1 MKKLLLAA
9 VFLVSF
15 AAVATG
21 QETKSAEKTVVP
33 ELNGPLPEKGLEDC
47 AAPSQNAGEASLEHC
62 KDAND
67 EELMRKL
74 REQILPQVPTPKP
87 Q

>member
-15 AAVATG
+15 AAVATC
-21 QETKSAEKTVVP
+21 QETKSAEKPAVP

-47 AAPSQNAGEASLEHC
+47 VAPSQNAGEAGLEHC

-74 REQILPQVPTPKP
+74 REQILPQVPTPIP